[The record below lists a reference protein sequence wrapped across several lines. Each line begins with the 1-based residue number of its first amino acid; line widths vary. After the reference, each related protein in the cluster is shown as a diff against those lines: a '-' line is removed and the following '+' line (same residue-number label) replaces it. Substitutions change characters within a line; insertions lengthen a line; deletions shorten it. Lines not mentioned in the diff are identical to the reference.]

1 MRYEI
6 QYYKKN
12 MIKFK
17 MIYKMKFKIKI
28 INTMKQ

>member
-12 MIKFK
+12 MIKFI
-17 MIYKMKFKIKI
+17 MINKIKFKIKI
-28 INTMKQ
+28 INSMK